1 MENND
6 EKFSVDTEN
15 LKQET
20 KDTVNQVK
28 ETIKNVNFKN
38 DAEETKGFVKEMM
51 SNPFEAVRKVATGEE
66 NVLKKCIIIMIV
78 SIAASLACSLISVV
92 RYGKFSGIFA
102 NVLSLVS
109 SVLNPI
115 AYILAPAIVILI
127 LNKNAKKSLITIIS
141 TLVIAK
147 IPTVITEVI
156 DVFEILI
163 GGISLITSPISTGL
177 IAISTIL
184 TYFGMKDLFEIE
196 ENKDFISKY
205 VIIRVVAAL
214 ITTILVRIGIC

>member
-1 MENND
+1 MEND
-6 EKFSVDTEN
+6 GEKFSVDTEN

-51 SNPFEAVRKVATGEE
+51 SNPFEAVKRVATGEE
-66 NVLKKCIIIMIV
+66 NVLKKCIIIMII
-78 SIAASLACSLISVV
+78 SIAASLVCAIISLVRFGRISNL
-92 RYGKFSGIFA
+92 FA
-102 NVLSLVS
+102 NILTLVA

-115 AYILAPAIVILI
+115 AYILAPAIIILI

-141 TLVIAK
+141 TLVITK

-156 DVFEILI
+156 DVFEVLI

-177 IAISTIL
+177 AAITTIL

-196 ENKDFISKY
+196 DNKDFISKY
-205 VIIRVVAAL
+205 VIIRIAAAF